1 MTPPGPLLASIC
13 GLYFLAVITP
23 GPNTFIVTRLALSTT
38 RRHAARAILGIALGN
53 AAWLCLILGG
63 VAVLLQQLPGATRA
77 VRYVG
82 GLYLL
87 YLGLKGLRSARLA
100 SRASGAAPVGTPT
113 GAPEMAPVER
123 ALAGEEDRPFRSG
136 LFASLSNPNTLPFY
150 LSILAP
156 AVAPGIPL
164 WVRAVAAA
172 SIVSIAVVWY
182 GTLAW
187 GLSTGHVRRLYTQR
201 EPLIRALLGLVLV
214 VYGIRLLVTG

>member
-1 MTPPGPLLASIC
+1 MTPPGTLLASIC

-38 RRHAARAILGIALGN
+38 RRHAALAVLGIALGN

-63 VAVLLQQLPGATRA
+63 VAVLLQQLPGGLRA

-82 GLYLL
+82 GLYLV
-87 YLGLKGLRSARLA
+87 YLGVKGLWAA
-100 SRASGAAPVGTPT
+100 RASVGAR
-113 GAPEMAPVER
+113 EMAPVER

-156 AVAPGIPL
+156 SVAPGVAP
-164 WVRAVAAA
+164 WVRVAAGA
-172 SIVSIAVVWY
+172 GIVSIAVAWY

-187 GLSTGHVRRLYTQR
+187 GLSTGHVRRAYARR
-201 EPLIRALLGLVLV
+201 ELLIRRVLGLVLV
-214 VYGIRLLVTG
+214 GYGIRLLVTG

>member
-13 GLYFLAVITP
+13 GLYLLAVITP

-100 SRASGAAPVGTPT
+100 SRASGAAPT
-113 GAPEMAPVER
+113 GGPELAPVER

-156 AVAPGIPL
+156 AVSPGIPL
-164 WVRAVAAA
+164 WVRGVAAA
-172 SIVSIAVVWY
+172 SIVSIAIAWY

-187 GLSTGHVRRLYTQR
+187 GLSTGHVRRLYARR